1 MNLAEWNDRVL
12 RRGFRALATLAALF
26 AFAISASA
34 ADAPAIHVGSELDFR
49 PYCFTDKD
57 GQPTGFGVELL
68 RTVADKMGLRLQ
80 ITPGPWDEQWADLVA
95 GRIDVLPVV
104 ARTSGREPLVDF
116 SLPHTE
122 TFDAFF
128 VREGQSAFPNLV
140 AAAGKQIVVLRED
153 AAHHQLVERKFAGQ
167 VIPVESIPDGLRL
180 VAAGRHDAF
189 LCSKMIGLLEMRAAG
204 IRGVTGGP
212 PIPDYKRVFSFG
224 VRKGNAELVEK
235 LNQGLLIVKTDGTY
249 EQIYRRWLTVEDPWS
264 KWLPYFK
271 VVVAGLLVLAG
282 LVVLLQLL
290 VRRRTRELKRATVA
304 MEAEVAERRHAQ
316 AALQQLNA
324 TLEQRVAE
332 RTAEVREAEREKS
345 LILENANEVIAYH
358 DTGNNLIWANKAY
371 LDATGLP
378 LSELK
383 GRKCYS
389 CWGLDRLCEQ
399 CPVRTAIQ
407 TGETQEAELTP
418 ENQPHWPAD
427 KGCWLIKAAPVK
439 DAAGTVI
446 GAIEVAHDFTARK
459 AAEEELERERK
470 QLWAVIESLDE
481 AVGVWNTDGSLA
493 LINDATAKLYGF
505 ELKEQMLKHL
515 SDYAD
520 VQVRTM
526 DGCELPPEEW
536 PPSRVLRGE
545 TFSNWELEQY
555 IPSIN
560 KRFIGSNSGGP
571 VRDVKGKII
580 LGVTSVRDITERK
593 QAEEVL
599 AAAHRQTQS
608 LIDNTTAMVYAC
620 DLEGR
625 FVLANAALA
634 ALLRTTPAQLL
645 GKRRHEFMPHADAD
659 AHEAADREVIAAGQ
673 AVEFEEHSDLHG
685 RSITWLSTKF
695 PLRDAQER
703 IYGVAGIVTDITARK
718 LAEDALQKTAVELA
732 SANTFLR
739 ESRAAAM
746 NLMKDAVEARQAVV
760 HAEKELQKANC
771 ELELRVAERTR
782 ELEKTLQDL
791 QVETVERI
799 QAVEIL
805 REKEQMLIQQSRQ
818 AAMGEMIGNI
828 AHQWRQPLNTLGLF
842 TQRLGLFYG
851 TPRFNKEFL
860 DSSTAK
866 SMEIIQHMSKT
877 IDDFRDYF
885 KPEKDKS
892 NFYVIEAIKST
903 LSLLESNFHNPKI
916 AIDFVEHDNP
926 VINGYQNEFAQ
937 VFLNILNNARDA
949 VIERGVSDPRI
960 TITICS
966 EDNRAVVTVTD
977 NAGGIPEEVINKV
990 FDPYF
995 TTKGPQAGTGIGLF
1009 MSKTIIEKNMGG
1021 RLTVRNTDTG
1031 AEFKIE
1037 VEHGTQN

>member
-1 MNLAEWNDRVL
+1 MNSAEWNDRVL
-12 RRGFRALATLAALF
+12 RRGFRALATLVALF
-26 AFAISASA
+26 SFAISASA
-34 ADAPAIHVGSELDFR
+34 ADAPAIRVGSELDFR

-68 RTVADKMGLRLQ
+68 RAVADKMGLRLQ
-80 ITPGPWDEQWADLVA
+80 ITAGPWDEQWADLVA

-128 VREGQSAFPNLV
+128 VREGQPAFPDLA

-153 AAHHQLVERKFAGQ
+153 AAHHQLLERKFAGQ
-167 VIPVESIPDGLRL
+167 VIPVESIPAGLQL

-204 IRGVTGGP
+204 IRGMTGGP

-224 VRKGNAELVEK
+224 VRKGHAELVEK

-271 VVVAGLLVLAG
+271 VVVVGLLVLAG
-282 LVVLLQLL
+282 LVVLLQWL

-304 MEAEVAERRHAQ
+304 MEAEVAERRHAE
-316 AALQQLNA
+316 AALQQMTA
-324 TLEQRVAE
+324 TLEQRVAD

-345 LILENANEVIAYH
+345 LILDNANEVIAYH
-358 DTGNNLIWANKAY
+358 DTGNNFIWANKAY

-389 CWGLDRLCEQ
+389 CWGLDRLCDH
-399 CPVRTAIQ
+399 CPVITAIQ
-407 TGETQEAELTP
+407 TGEPQEAELTP

-427 KGCWLIKAAPVK
+427 QGCWLVRAAPVK
-439 DAAGTVI
+439 DCAGTII
-446 GAIEVAHDFTARK
+446 GAIEVAHDITA
-459 AAEEELERERK
+459 
-470 QLWAVIESLDE
+470 
-481 AVGVWNTDGSLA
+481 
-493 LINDATAKLYGF
+493 
-505 ELKEQMLKHL
+505 
-515 SDYAD
+515 
-520 VQVRTM
+520 
-526 DGCELPPEEW
+526 
-536 PPSRVLRGE
+536 
-545 TFSNWELEQY
+545 
-555 IPSIN
+555 
-560 KRFIGSNSGGP
+560 
-571 VRDVKGKII
+571 
-580 LGVTSVRDITERK
+580 RK
-593 QAEEVL
+593 QAEEAL

-620 DLEGR
+620 DLEER

-645 GKRRHEFMPHADAD
+645 GKRRHEFMPQADAD
-659 AHEAADREVIAAGQ
+659 AHEAADRKVIAADQ

-695 PLRDAQER
+695 PLRDAQGR
-703 IYGVAGIVTDITARK
+703 IYGVAGIVTDISERKRAEENLNKSTADLK
-718 LAEDALQKTAVELA
+718 A
-732 SANTFLR
+732 ANTTLR

-746 NLMKDAVEARQAVV
+746 NLMKDAVEARQAVE
-760 HAEKELQKANC
+760 HAEKELKKVNY

-791 QVETVERI
+791 QVETAERI
-799 QAVEIL
+799 QAMGAL
-805 REKEQMLIQQSRQ
+805 REKEQLLIQQSRQ

-828 AHQWRQPLNTLGLF
+828 AHQWRQPLNTLGLY
-842 TQRLGLFYG
+842 TQMLGIYYG
-851 TPRFNKEFL
+851 MPDFNKEFL
-860 DSSTAK
+860 DNSIAK
-866 SMEIIQHMSKT
+866 SMEIIKHMSKT

-885 KPEKDKS
+885 KPEKEKAD
-892 NFYVIEAIKST
+892 FYVIEAIKNT
-903 LSLLESNFHNPKI
+903 LSLLEGNFNNPKI
-916 AIDFVEHDNP
+916 TIDFVEQDNP
-926 VINGYQNEFAQ
+926 VINGYHNEFAQ

-949 VIERGVSDPRI
+949 IIEREIADGRV

-966 EDNRAVVTVTD
+966 ENGSAVVTVAD
-977 NAGGIPEEVINKV
+977 NAGGIPDEVISKI

-995 TTKGPQAGTGIGLF
+995 TTKGPQVGTGIGLF

-1021 RLTVRNTDTG
+1021 RLTVRNTDLG
-1031 AEFKIE
+1031 AEFRIE
-1037 VEHGTQN
+1037 VEYGTQSQ